1 MIEIKKLPPSR
12 WKDFRDLRLEA
23 LQNEPLAFAS
33 SYEEE
38 KKFTQ
43 DEWKR
48 RIKKIFEYIK
58 ISNLISYF
66 VMYLYRYM

>member
-23 LQNEPLAFAS
+23 LQTDPLAFAS

-38 KKFTQ
+38 KNLTQ

-48 RIKKIFEYIK
+48 RINNSLFALSSDKPIGMIVYI
-58 ISNLISYF
+58 IDH
-66 VMYLYRYM
+66 